1 MRSSKNANRNG
12 RAARPPALA
21 SALMSNLTYSDD
33 YIAEILDTTKTIA
46 IVGASPNWVRPSHFA
61 MKYLQRKG
69 YRVIP
74 VNPVAAGTMLLD
86 EKVFTD
92 LTSIPVQIDMVD
104 IFRNSEAA
112 GAITDEAIGLAKDKG
127 IKTIWMQLGV
137 RNDEAAARAEQADL
151 NVVMDRCPKIEF
163 GRLYSELSWS
173 GVNSGIISAKRPRLK
188 RSA

>member
-74 VNPVAAGTMLLD
+74 VNPGAAGTMLLD
-86 EKVFTD
+86 EEVY
-92 LTSIPVQIDMVD
+92 
-104 IFRNSEAA
+104 
-112 GAITDEAIGLAKDKG
+112 
-127 IKTIWMQLGV
+127 QLDG
-137 RNDEAAARAEQADL
+137 NHCLARACRKIDD
-151 NVVMDRCPKIEF
+151 VVRCQTQFDRLELVRTQRHHTLHLFAQPFSLLVQDILF
-163 GRLYSELSWS
+163 WWRLLQK
-173 GVNSGIISAKRPRLK
+173 SAIRF
-188 RSA
+188 